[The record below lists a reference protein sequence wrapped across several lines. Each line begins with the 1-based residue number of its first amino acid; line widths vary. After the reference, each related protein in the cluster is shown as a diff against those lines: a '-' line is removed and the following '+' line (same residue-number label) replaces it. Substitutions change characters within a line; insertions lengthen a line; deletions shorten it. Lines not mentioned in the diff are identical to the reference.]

1 LREAI
6 LDKKIIERKKV
17 MKISEL
23 IELFTSIGVA
33 LTGLGS
39 ALNGVAKVIKVTKKE
54 PQKTAKPR
62 KFK

>member
-1 LREAI
+1 
-6 LDKKIIERKKV
+6 